1 MNYNNFVKIICFI
14 SFIVIAVFILVSET
28 AYIASELITDDS
40 FYYLQSA
47 WLFKQHG
54 YFTFDGINLTYGFQP
69 LWMLA
74 CTVLRYISPD
84 KVFFMKSVLL
94 FSSIL
99 YCLVGYLLFVL
110 SSYFLKGVFKIIPSV
125 IWLFNAN
132 FVFIFISGKE
142 NILALLIL
150 AVVLIFLFKYN
161 LKPQMLTIIKM
172 GLLTGLLVLTRINTI
187 IFAVLILFYLLYETR
202 GMLNKFKT
210 SIIFL
215 VFAMIIVL
223 PWCFYANSQFGTIF
237 PNSGTVKLQGSFAAL
252 FLFFQKNIPWINI
265 DWAKNLLPLKEQ
277 ILLKMSDRLS
287 LPSLSQAL
295 NFAFGTLP
303 SVSLSF
309 GLFELLKNLPA
320 AMKEL
325 IKLTYY
331 ILFSVGS
338 ISLVI
343 LFLMNI
349 KKLLPV
355 VRDFK
360 KYAINILPVIILFIS
375 AALNLLINALLMP
388 RWMVYSKWYAFQ
400 EILSVV
406 FIAVFILFVVYFLF
420 KDKIINRKRS
430 VTGVKIIA
438 LLFVIVLFC
447 LQLFPKKFAEK
458 EQFGN
463 EAWIAKEWINKNLKD
478 SVKIASWSSGL
489 LGYFAQK
496 DTIINLDGL
505 ANSLSF
511 SNEIVFGYT
520 LFQNG
525 LSTYNQLWEYIKKN
539 KVKYIS
545 EIWFENQ
552 KNEKYFHWTIP
563 VENYSIVY
571 MGNKSVDWNE
581 SPGKRK
587 YMIIKL
593 NY

>member
-1 MNYNNFVKIICFI
+1 MNYNNFIKILCII
-14 SFIVIAVFILVSET
+14 SFIVIAAFILVSET
-28 AYIASELITDDS
+28 AYIASELMSDDS

-47 WLFKQHG
+47 WLFKHHG
-54 YFTFDGINLTYGFQP
+54 FFTFDGINLTYGFQP
-69 LWMLA
+69 LWMIA
-74 CTVLRYISPD
+74 CKVLRYISPD

-94 FSSIL
+94 LSSIL
-99 YCLVGYLLFVL
+99 YCTVGYLLFVL
-110 SSYFLKGVFKIIPSV
+110 SSYLFKGVFKVIPSI

-142 NILALLIL
+142 NILAVFILVVILI
-150 AVVLIFLFKYN
+150 ILFEYK
-161 LKPQMLTIIKM
+161 LKQQMLGIINV

-187 IFAVLILFYLLYETR
+187 IFAALVLFYLLYETD
-202 GMLNKFKT
+202 GLLNKLKA

-215 VFAMIIVL
+215 FFAFIIVL
-223 PWCFYANSQFGTIF
+223 PWCFYAYSEFGTIF

-252 FLFFQKNIPWINI
+252 FLSLQKSIPWMNLN
-265 DWAKNLLPLKEQ
+265 WVKSLLPLKEQ
-277 ILLKMSDRLS
+277 ILLKMSDKLS
-287 LPSLSQAL
+287 LPSSSQL
-295 NFAFGTLP
+295 LDFTFGTLP
-303 SVSLSF
+303 SISLSF
-309 GLFELLKNLPA
+309 GLFEFLKNLPIA
-320 AMKEL
+320 IKEL

-331 ILFSVGS
+331 ILFSAGF
-338 ISLVI
+338 ISLGS
-343 LFLMNI
+343 LFLLNI
-349 KKLLPV
+349 KKILPV
-355 VRDFK
+355 LRDFK
-360 KYAINILPVIILFIS
+360 KYAKNKLPIILLFIS
-375 AALNLLINALLMP
+375 AALNLSINGLLMP
-388 RWMVYSKWYAFQ
+388 RWLVYSKWYAFQ
-400 EILSVV
+400 EILSVIV
-406 FIAVFILFVVYFLF
+406 IAAFILYVVNFLVKDIIINWKLNFVVI
-420 KDKIINRKRS
+420 K
-430 VTGVKIIA
+430 TIA
-438 LLFVIVLFC
+438 LIFVILLFS
-447 LQLFPKKFAEK
+447 LQLFPKKFTEK

-489 LGYFAQK
+489 LGYFAEK

-505 ANSLSF
+505 ANSPSF
-511 SNEIVFGYT
+511 SNDIVFGYT

-545 EIWFENQ
+545 EIWFEGQ

-563 VENYSIVY
+563 VENYSLVY